1 MTHITNYADLIGSMV
16 SDNKIKAVAAQKAI
30 AAEASARL
38 AEKTEA
44 IRPLVTVLRQAHEH
58 YPNLGIHSLELLTE
72 QFEPHI
78 YTETDT
84 SVRVQ
89 YSHDTKWI
97 TLQEQK
103 NGRGYYRSSVLM
115 SSKNV
120 EDLIPPLIKV
130 LANAVARKYRNG

>member
-1 MTHITNYADLIGSMV
+1 MTNYADLIGSMV
-16 SDNKIKAVAAQKAI
+16 ADNKIKAIAVQKAI
-30 AAEASARL
+30 AAEAAARL

-44 IRPLVTVLRQAHEH
+44 IRPLLTVLRQAHER
-58 YPNLGIHSLELLTE
+58 YPRLGIHSLELLDE
-72 QFEPHI
+72 HSEPHI
-78 YTETDT
+78 YTGTDT

-97 TLQEQK
+97 TLQEET
-103 NGRGYYRSSVLM
+103 NGRGYHRSSIVG

-130 LANAVARKYRNG
+130 LANAVAR